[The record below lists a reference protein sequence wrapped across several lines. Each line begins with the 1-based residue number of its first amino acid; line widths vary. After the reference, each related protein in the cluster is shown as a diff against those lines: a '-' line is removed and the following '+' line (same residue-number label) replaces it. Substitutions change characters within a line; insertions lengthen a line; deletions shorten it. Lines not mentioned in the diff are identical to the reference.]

1 MLARKSLVVS
11 LVFLALLPAAGQSS
25 AAGVTILIHG
35 WHSSGDVPWWTGA
48 MQSAIAAQHLGDE
61 ENFGTITVTGT
72 AGNLVATCDPWNVNL
87 GSSSSGEIVITVD
100 WHAVSDHIVWGV
112 AAQEVAAVVVTKIY
126 EAQGVD
132 LALAELPI
140 HLIGHSRG
148 GGMVCEI
155 ARLLGEQ
162 GIEVDHLTPL
172 DPHPLRAVP
181 FDPQPTPPLP
191 AIVDTPVAVYENVLF
206 ADSYWQNITYPEGE
220 NVTGAYNR
228 LWTSIPGGYHNH
240 ATFSSIADHLNVHLM
255 YHGTVDLT
263 TPTDDT
269 EATLGA
275 TERASW
281 FNAYETA
288 GGIGGQKAGF
298 IYSRLQGSGDRTS
311 TDAPVAGGDQVV
323 DGLNDDPLLGGN
335 GARSSLSWS
344 NAHWPN
350 VITVDISDDGGALG
364 PGTHSVVAGE
374 ALSIRYTARDFD
386 SSTTVT
392 LYFDADR
399 GPHNGNTIATIG
411 STPHS
416 ASGSTVFENTEL
428 WDTSGINP
436 GASGYLLVG
445 ITDGT
450 NTRYIY
456 ASPKLNFTETPLFA
470 DGFET
475 GTTDGWGS

>member
-1 MLARKSLVVS
+1 LVS
-11 LVFLALLPAAGQSS
+11 LTIVLAATHVG

-48 MQSAIAAQHLGDE
+48 MQSAIAGQHLGGE
-61 ENFGTITVTGT
+61 QNFGTITVTGT
-72 AGNLVATCDPWNVNL
+72 TGNLSATCDPWNVNL
-87 GSSSSGEIVITVD
+87 DTSSSGEIVIKVD
-100 WHAVSDHIVWGV
+100 WHAVSDHLISGV

-126 EAQGVD
+126 EAQGAD
-132 LALAELPI
+132 RALAELPI

-162 GIEVDHLTPL
+162 GIDVDHLTPL
-172 DPHPLRAVP
+172 DPHPLKATG
-181 FDPQPTPPLP
+181 DPQPLPPIP
-191 AIVDTPVAVYENVLF
+191 AIIDTPVAVYENVFF

-220 NVTGAYNR
+220 YVSGAYNR

-240 ATFSSIADHLNVHLM
+240 AGLSSIADHLNVHLM

-269 EATLGA
+269 EATLDA

-281 FNAYETA
+281 FNSYETA
-288 GGIGGQKAGF
+288 GGVGGQQAGF
-298 IYSRLQGSGDRTS
+298 VYSRMQGSGDRTS

-350 VITVDISDDGGALG
+350 VITIDISDDGGILG

-392 LYFDADR
+392 LFFDADR
-399 GPHNGNTIATIG
+399 GPHNGNTIATVH

-416 ASGSTVFENTEL
+416 ASGSTVFENTVP
-428 WDTSGINP
+428 WDDTSAITP
-436 GASGYLLVG
+436 GASGYLLAE

-475 GTTDGWGS
+475 GTTDGWGG

>member
-1 MLARKSLVVS
+1 MPIRKSIAVLLVS
-11 LVFLALLPAAGQSS
+11 LTIVLAAAHVG

-48 MQSAIAAQHLGDE
+48 MQSAIASQRLGGE

-100 WHAVSDHIVWGV
+100 WHAVSDHLVSGV

-126 EAQGVD
+126 EAQGAD
-132 LALAELPI
+132 LALAEVPI

-155 ARLLGEQ
+155 ARRLGEQ

-172 DPHPLRAVP
+172 DPHPLTGA
-181 FDPQPTPPLP
+181 DPQPFPPLP
-191 AIVDTPVAVYENVLF
+191 AIIDTPVAVYENVLF

-220 NVTGAYNR
+220 YIGGAYNR
-228 LWTSIPGGYHNH
+228 LWTSMPGGYHNH
-240 ATFSSIADHLNVHLM
+240 VGLSSIADHLNVHLM

-269 EATLGA
+269 EATIDT
-275 TERASW
+275 TERVSW
-281 FNAYETA
+281 FNAYETN
-288 GGIGGQKAGF
+288 GGVGGQQAGF
-298 IYSRLQGSGDRTS
+298 VYSRLAGSGDRMS
-311 TDAPVAGGDQVV
+311 TDAPVAGDDQIV
-323 DGLNDDPLLGGN
+323 DGFHDDPVLGGN
-335 GARSSLSWS
+335 GARSSLSWNS
-344 NAHWPN
+344 ASWPN
-350 VITVDISDDGGALG
+350 VITVDISDGGGPLG
-364 PGTHSVVAGE
+364 PGTHSIVAGE
-374 ALSIRYTARDFD
+374 ALSVRYTARDFD

-392 LYFDADR
+392 LYFDADL
-399 GPHNGNTIATIG
+399 GPYNGNTISTIA
-411 STPHS
+411 SNAHS
-416 ASGSTVFENTEL
+416 ASGSTIFETTEA
-428 WDTSGINP
+428 WDTSGIAP
-436 GASGYLLVG
+436 GTSGYLLAE

-475 GTTDGWGS
+475 GTTDGWGG